1 MKYIFKIILLFI
13 LTFLFIWSIL
23 PQDWYEYIGKK
34 VYVEVWGNYGYK
46 GIVNDVI
53 KIDICIGKDD
63 LGNCIFNEERYTMFL
78 EVKEKIKILKCEDI
92 IKIEEINE
100 NI

>member
-1 MKYIFKIILLFI
+1 MIKKLIILFLA
-13 LTFLFIWSIL
+13 TFLFIWSIL

-34 VYVEVWGNYGYK
+34 VYIEVWGNYNYE

-53 KIDICIGKDD
+53 KIDICIGRDD
-63 LGNCIFNEERYTMFL
+63 MGVCIFNKEKYTMFL
-78 EVKEKIKILKCEDI
+78 EVKDKIKILKCEDI

-100 NI
+100 DI